1 MSLFCRGA
9 RFIGYLNA
17 EPKKGDVGWSS
28 RMLSKFGH
36 YNSLQTSDTINIS
49 FSDLT
54 WPPDRTD
61 TNTFYSKTS
70 LSIRALSTLFP
81 VRYLPTYGSKAL
93 VKWKFPSIGVKS
105 LKNQASSALYWR
117 PKGMQ
122 IRHKISTS
130 HLGSIVPECSVS

>member
-105 LKNQASSALYWR
+105 LKKIRLVQHYIDDQKECKFVTKYLHHILVQLCLNAL
-117 PKGMQ
+117 
-122 IRHKISTS
+122 
-130 HLGSIVPECSVS
+130 